1 MRSKEKAEMRCLRN
15 KEKTD
20 KMLHSIGVDFPEE
33 NTFISF
39 DNSIAYAMANVQKQ

>member
-1 MRSKEKAEMRCLRN
+1 MLFTYEPGIHMEKAN
-15 KEKTD
+15 

-39 DNSIAYAMANVQKQ
+39 DNGIAYTTANVNYNEE